1 MNQFPPSPQGGPGPG
16 MGFPFSG
23 GGFSGGGF
31 PGGPGGTQPPQ
42 TGTGGLLSRILGGS
56 GASPQSL
63 PMPPG
68 SFPALQRG
76 VMPGAPQQA
85 GGMLSRLL
93 PGAGQGGMD
102 MMGMI
107 QNVQKVMQAADT
119 IKPMVQQYGPMVKQL
134 PEMIALFK
142 EYQKSS
148 GSTDDSED
156 EDSNDE
162 PVKTKKKTNKSK
174 PNKPPLAATKK
185 KKESISEENVRKSK
199 PRLYV

>member
-1 MNQFPPSPQGGPGPG
+1 MNQFPPSPQGGLGSG

-23 GGFSGGGF
+23 GGFGAPSAGV
-31 PGGPGGTQPPQ
+31 PQPPQ
-42 TGTGGLLSRILGGS
+42 TGTGGILSRILGG
-56 GASPQSL
+56 GGGTPQSL

-76 VMPGAPQQA
+76 VLPGVPQQA
-85 GGMLSRLL
+85 GGMLSRIL
-93 PGAGQGGMD
+93 PGAAGQGGMD

-142 EYQKSS
+142 EYQNS
-148 GSTDDSED
+148 GDTSDDSEEEETD
-156 EDSNDE
+156 EE

-174 PNKPPLAATKK
+174 APKKPPGTATKK
-185 KKESISEENVRKSK
+185 KKESISEETVRKSK
-199 PRLYV
+199 PKLYV

>member
-1 MNQFPPSPQGGPGPG
+1 MNQFPPSPQSGPGPG

-23 GGFSGGGF
+23 GGFQ
-31 PGGPGGTQPPQ
+31 GPGPGFSQPPQ
-42 TGTGGLLSRILGGS
+42 TGTGGLLSRFLGG
-56 GASPQSL
+56 GGTQAGGL

-68 SFPALQRG
+68 SFPAMQRG
-76 VMPGAPQQA
+76 AIPGFPQQA
-85 GGMLSRLL
+85 GMLSRFL

-148 GSTDDSED
+148 GETEND
-156 EDSNDE
+156 EDSEADE
-162 PVKTKKKTNKSK
+162 TPKKAKKPSKKTKGKTPPITNAKKKSK
-174 PNKPPLAATKK
+174 PVSN
-185 KKESISEENVRKSK
+185 EQSIKSK
-199 PRLYV
+199 PKLYV